1 MGLVLLTS
9 YFCLRTQLN
18 KDEMQ
23 RKERQKRIQLLEH
36 QEVNLRS
43 EMDDLKS
50 QLVNVKH
57 AKVCVLHD
65 SQ

>member
-1 MGLVLLTS
+1 MINVLLTS

-57 AKVCVLHD
+57 AKVCVCYD
-65 SQ
+65 PQ

>member
-1 MGLVLLTS
+1 M
-9 YFCLRTQLN
+9 N

-57 AKVCVLHD
+57 AKVCVCHD
-65 SQ
+65 PQ